1 MYQSREDLIKALEK
15 EDKVHFTIPRIGN
28 EECNITIQIDGF
40 AFVYPT
46 GEDIEVPK
54 SIGELLAKRY
64 NVKPLE
70 KPKTIVL

>member
-1 MYQSREDLIKALEK
+1 MYQNKEELIKALEK
-15 EDKVHFTIPRIGN
+15 EEKVHFTIPRIGDDN
-28 EECNITIQIDGF
+28 YNVTIQIDGF

-54 SIGELLAKRY
+54 SIGELLSKRF